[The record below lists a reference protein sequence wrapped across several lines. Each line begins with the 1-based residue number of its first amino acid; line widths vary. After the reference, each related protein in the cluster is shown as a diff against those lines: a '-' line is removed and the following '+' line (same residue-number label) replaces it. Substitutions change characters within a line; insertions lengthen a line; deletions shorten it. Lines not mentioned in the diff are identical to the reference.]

1 MPPHKEAIRVD
12 SPQHKSRRAM
22 PEERREQLVRA
33 TLKCLVAEGHAGIS
47 VRRIAKEAGVAVG
60 LVNHHFGSIEAL
72 VAQAYETLA
81 AGVTQSL
88 REQVAAAGSDPAA
101 RLDAFLVG
109 SFSPGVLDPD
119 LLSPWVVFWSL
130 IRHSAP
136 VNDAHERGYRA
147 YLALLETLISDLAR
161 HEGFAIAKPRLAAIG
176 LSAMLDGLWLEWCLN
191 PTTFSAEDGLE
202 LSRRW
207 VEGLRRGAYA

>member
-1 MPPHKEAIRVD
+1 ME
-12 SPQHKSRRAM
+12 SPRQKARRAT
-22 PEERREQLVRA
+22 PEERRDHLVRA
-33 TLKCLVAEGHAGIS
+33 CLKCLVADGHAGIS

-60 LVNHHFGSIEAL
+60 LVNHHFGSIEVL
-72 VAQAYETLA
+72 VAHAYETLA
-81 AGVTQSL
+81 SEVTLSL
-88 REQVAAAGSDPAA
+88 RESVAGAGDDPSA
-101 RLDAFLVG
+101 RLDAFLAG

-136 VNDAHERGYRA
+136 VNDAHERGYHA
-147 YLALLETLISDLAR
+147 YLKLLETLIVDLAR
-161 HEGFAIAKPRLAAIG
+161 SEAFSIANPRLAAIG

>member
-1 MPPHKEAIRVD
+1 MD
-12 SPQHKSRRAM
+12 SPRPKARRAT
-22 PEERREQLVRA
+22 PEERRDDLVRA
-33 TLKCLVAEGHAGIS
+33 CLKCLVADGHAGIS
-47 VRRIAKEAGVAVG
+47 VRKIAKEAGVAVG

-81 AGVTQSL
+81 SEVTHSL
-88 REQVAAAGSDPAA
+88 RESVADAGNDPAA

-109 SFSPGVLDPD
+109 SFSPGVLDSD

-136 VNDAHERGYRA
+136 VNDAHERGYHA
-147 YLALLETLISDLAR
+147 YLELLETLIVDLA
-161 HEGFAIAKPRLAAIG
+161 HSEDFGIANPRLAAIG

>member
-1 MPPHKEAIRVD
+1 MD
-12 SPQHKSRRAM
+12 SPRPKARRAT
-22 PEERREQLVRA
+22 PEERRDDLVRA
-33 TLKCLVAEGHAGIS
+33 CLKCLVADGHAGIS
-47 VRRIAKEAGVAVG
+47 VRKIAKEAGVAVG

-81 AGVTQSL
+81 SEVTHSL
-88 REQVAAAGSDPAA
+88 RESVASAGSDPAA
-101 RLDAFLVG
+101 RLDAFLAG
-109 SFSPGVLDPD
+109 SFSPGVLDAD

-136 VNDAHERGYRA
+136 VNDAHERGYHA
-147 YLALLETLISDLAR
+147 YLELLETLIVDLA
-161 HEGFAIAKPRLAAIG
+161 HSEDFSIANPRLAAIG

-207 VEGLRRGAYA
+207 VEGMRRGAYA